1 MNFEDIIYAQKEK
14 LPDWVKEKFQECLL
28 AIDIDGTLLEHGKP
42 FSVQMKKSIKKIA
55 NSGIIFCIATGRGIL
70 SLKIILKELGINK
83 CHAVCSNGAVVASFD
98 PSYENGYKILWQ
110 KEFIPKNIIQ
120 TLEKNFERPYYAL
133 EETENGYYVNEIFP
147 KNTIFGKQIK
157 ITDYSIIEKPT
168 RRLLVSLPGLS
179 QNEIIK
185 KLKNIDCSEVECTLG
200 QISWLDIT
208 AKNINKKLGLEKI
221 IDMLSLNK
229 EYTIAVGDGD
239 NDKKMFQLVAHAVA
253 MGNASEDVKK
263 YANAI
268 TGTVYEDGCAALFE
282 AIIQTLY
289 K

>member
-42 FSVQMKKSIKKIA
+42 FSAQMKKSIKKIA

-98 PSYENGYKILWQ
+98 PSYKNGYKVLWQ
-110 KEFIPKNIIQ
+110 KDFIPKNIIQ

-229 EYTIAVGDGD
+229 EYSIAVGDGD

>member
-98 PSYENGYKILWQ
+98 PSYKNGYKVLWQ
-110 KEFIPKNIIQ
+110 KDFIPKNIIQ

-229 EYTIAVGDGD
+229 EYSIAVGDGD